1 MKERAKKNVAW
12 WARGL
17 LFENCCCTVV
27 CPGHVHFDQN
37 CTFERCVG
45 YWAIR
50 IDEGEYD
57 GVALAGLSA
66 VVAYDAPQRMIEGG
80 WTEAIIIERN
90 ATPQQRQAVEAIL
103 NGRAGGPWQ
112 VLDRFVSRR
121 LETRYL
127 PIRIEDEERKK
138 RVVIDGLLDSTVE
151 AIRGRDRSKTATFE
165 NMYNQIH
172 ASTMVIAR
180 GAARYDD
187 GVIVVN
193 NRDSHGLWS
202 SFDWAVSEGSSR

>member
-1 MKERAKKNVAW
+1 MTEHAKVARGW

-37 CTFERCVG
+37 CTYERCVG

-50 IDEGEYD
+50 FDDGEFD
-57 GVALAGLSA
+57 GVTLAGLSA
-66 VVAYDAPQRMIEGG
+66 VVAYDSPQRMIEGG
-80 WTEAIIIERN
+80 WTEAIIVDRS
-90 ATPQQRQAVEAIL
+90 ASVAQRRAVESIL
-103 NGRAGGPWQ
+103 DGSAGGPWE
-112 VLDRFVSRR
+112 VLGRFVSNR
-121 LETRYL
+121 LETRYQ
-127 PIRIEDEERKK
+127 PIRIEDGERSK

-151 AIRGRDRSKTATFE
+151 AIRGRDRSKTVNFE
-165 NMYNQIH
+165 NMFNQIH
-172 ASTMVIAR
+172 DSTMVIAK
-180 GAARYDD
+180 GSARYDD

-202 SFDWAVSEGSSR
+202 QFEWAVSDG